1 MVGLG
6 NGDLVVRIDFIR
18 HVVHVLG
25 HASQFFRWLQVRY
38 PRYRSSMAPQ
48 FYHNKAVVHDLTL
61 NSESGLF
68 SRGIVF
74 AHTL

>member
-25 HASQFFRWLQVRY
+25 HAYGTAVLSQL
-38 PRYRSSMAPQ
+38 
-48 FYHNKAVVHDLTL
+48 
-61 NSESGLF
+61 SG
-68 SRGIVF
+68 G
-74 AHTL
+74 T